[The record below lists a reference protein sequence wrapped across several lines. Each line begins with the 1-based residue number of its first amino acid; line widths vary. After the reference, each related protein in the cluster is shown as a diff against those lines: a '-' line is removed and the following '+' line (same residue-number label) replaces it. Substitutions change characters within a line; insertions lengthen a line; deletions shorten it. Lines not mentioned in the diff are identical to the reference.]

1 MDTYDT
7 EEEQIEALKRWWK
20 ENGRSTIA
28 AIVLALVGGFGWQ
41 GWKNYD
47 QGQQQAASDIYQ
59 SLLQAMSGAQ
69 QGEVEESV
77 AVELAGQL
85 KQSHMGSTYAQFA
98 ALHLARM
105 AVENGNLA
113 KAEAELRWVL
123 AKAGKGT
130 DVAWVTELRL
140 ARVLAA
146 RGDTEQAL
154 SILEGAG
161 DNPYQ
166 ASYEAARGDILLGLG
181 REVEAREAYTRAR
194 NLATAESTQ
203 SNLAMLEQKLQSLN
217 PVPERVLEAPAA
229 AAPVTTEAV
238 SAEAPVTPAQED

>member
-1 MDTYDT
+1 VDTYRT
-7 EEEQIEALKRWWK
+7 EEEQVEALKRWWE

-28 AIVLALVGGFGWQ
+28 AIVLAVVAGFGWQ

-47 QGQQQAASDIYQ
+47 QDQQQAASDSYQ

-69 QGEVEESV
+69 QGEIEESV
-77 AVELAGQL
+77 AVELADQL
-85 KQSHMGSTYAQFA
+85 KQAHVGSTYAQFA

-105 AVENGNLA
+105 AVENGDLP

-130 DVAWVTELRL
+130 DIAQVTELRL

-154 SILEGAG
+154 AILEAAS

-166 ASYEAARGDILLGLG
+166 ASYESARGDILLGLG
-181 REVEAREAYTRAR
+181 REVEAREAYTRAL

-203 SNLAMLEQKLQSLN
+203 PNLAMLEQKLQSLN
-217 PVPERVLEAPAA
+217 PVPERVLETPAS
-229 AAPVTTEAV
+229 AAPVATESGTTEAP
-238 SAEAPVTPAQED
+238 ATPAQEG